1 MWRSND
7 KTFIMQLKSLQNFF
21 QNGLIGY
28 YPKEEINAF
37 FYRICEQHLNY
48 KRIDVSLKS
57 ETLITPETFEYFET
71 LISRLLTYEPIQYIL
86 GTTSFFGLEFKVD
99 TNVLIPRPETEE
111 LVAWILKEADSSQ
124 PLKILDIGTGSGCI
138 AVSLAKHFPNADVY
152 ALDVSPAALEMAQ
165 YNGQQN
171 GVQLNG
177 IQANVLEWE
186 NTELQFDIIVSNP
199 PYVRE
204 SEKERMAPNVLEHEP
219 HLALFVENNN
229 PLVFYQAIVALSKQA
244 LKKQG
249 LLYFE
254 INEYLG
260 EETKAL
266 FSSDDFENVQLKT
279 DIFGKNRMMRASKRC
294 FFVTK

>member
-1 MWRSND
+1 
-7 KTFIMQLKSLQNFF
+7 MQLKSLHSFF

-37 FYRICEQHLNY
+37 FYRICEQHLDY

-71 LISRLLTYEPIQYIL
+71 IISRLLTYEPIQYIL

-99 TNVLIPRPETEE
+99 ANVLIPRPETEE
-111 LVAWILKEADSSQ
+111 LVAWILKQTDSSQ
-124 PLKILDIGTGSGCI
+124 FLKILDIGTGSGCI
-138 AVSLAKHFPNADVY
+138 AVSLAKHLPNAEVY

-165 YNGQQN
+165 YNAQQN
-171 GVQLNG
+171 GVQ
-177 IQANVLEWE
+177 IHAMEANVLEWA
-186 NTELQFDIIVSNP
+186 TPELQFDIIVSNP

-204 SEKERMAPNVLEHEP
+204 SEKEFMAPNVLEHEP
-219 HLALFVENNN
+219 HLALFVENNH
-229 PLVFYQAIVALSKQA
+229 PLVFFKAIVELSKQA
-244 LKKQG
+244 LKKEG

-260 EETKAL
+260 ENTKAL
-266 FSSDDFENVQLKT
+266 CSLDVFKDVQLKT
-279 DIFGKNRMMRASKRC
+279 DIFGKHRMMCA
-294 FFVTK
+294 TKC

>member
-1 MWRSND
+1 
-7 KTFIMQLKSLQNFF
+7 MQLKSLQNFF
-21 QNGLIGY
+21 QNGLLGY

-111 LVAWILKEADSSQ
+111 LVAWILKQSDSSQ

-165 YNGQQN
+165 YNAQQN

-186 NTELQFDIIVSNP
+186 NTELQFDVIVSNP

-279 DIFGKNRMMRASKRC
+279 DVFGKNRMMRASKR
-294 FFVTK
+294 

>member
-57 ETLITPETFEYFET
+57 ETLITPETFEYFES

-111 LVAWILKEADSSQ
+111 LVAWILKQADSSQ

-165 YNGQQN
+165 YNAQQN

-260 EETKAL
+260 QETKAL

-279 DIFGKNRMMRASKRC
+279 DIFGKNRMMRASKR
-294 FFVTK
+294 

>member
-1 MWRSND
+1 
-7 KTFIMQLKSLQNFF
+7 MQLKSLQNFF

-111 LVAWILKEADSSQ
+111 LVAWILKQADSSQ
-124 PLKILDIGTGSGCI
+124 PLKILDIGSGSGCI

-165 YNGQQN
+165 YNAQQN

-279 DIFGKNRMMRASKRC
+279 DVFGKNRMMRASKR
-294 FFVTK
+294 

>member
-279 DIFGKNRMMRASKRC
+279 DIFGKNRMMRASKR
-294 FFVTK
+294 

>member
-1 MWRSND
+1 
-7 KTFIMQLKSLQNFF
+7 MQLKSLQNFF
-21 QNGLIGY
+21 QNGLLGY

-37 FYRICEQHLNY
+37 FYRICEQHLDY

-111 LVAWILKEADSSQ
+111 LVAWILKQSDSSQ

-165 YNGQQN
+165 YNAQQN
-171 GVQLNG
+171 AVQLNG

-186 NTELQFDIIVSNP
+186 NTALQFDIIVSNP

-266 FSSDDFENVQLKT
+266 FSSDDFEDVQLKT
-279 DIFGKNRMMRASKRC
+279 DVFGKNRMMRASKR
-294 FFVTK
+294 

>member
-1 MWRSND
+1 
-7 KTFIMQLKSLQNFF
+7 MQLKSLHSFF

-37 FYRICEQHLNY
+37 FYRICEQHLDY

-71 LISRLLTYEPIQYIL
+71 IISRLLTYEPIQYIL

-99 TNVLIPRPETEE
+99 ANVLIPRPETEE
-111 LVAWILKEADSSQ
+111 LVAWILKQTDSSQ
-124 PLKILDIGTGSGCI
+124 FLKILDIGTGSGCI
-138 AVSLAKHFPNADVY
+138 AVSLAKHLPNAEVY

-165 YNGQQN
+165 YNAQQN
-171 GVQLNG
+171 GVQ
-177 IQANVLEWE
+177 IHAMEANVLEWA
-186 NTELQFDIIVSNP
+186 TPELQFDIIVSNP

-204 SEKERMAPNVLEHEP
+204 SEKEFMAPNVLEHEP
-219 HLALFVENNN
+219 HLALFVENNH
-229 PLVFYQAIVALSKQA
+229 PLVFYKAIVELSKQA
-244 LKKQG
+244 LKKEG

-260 EETKAL
+260 ENTKAL
-266 FSSDDFENVQLKT
+266 CSLDVFKDVQLKT
-279 DIFGKNRMMRASKRC
+279 DIFGKHRMMCA
-294 FFVTK
+294 TKC

>member
-1 MWRSND
+1 
-7 KTFIMQLKSLQNFF
+7 MQLKSLQNFF

-260 EETKAL
+260 QETKAL

-279 DIFGKNRMMRASKRC
+279 DIFGKNRMMRASKR
-294 FFVTK
+294 

>member
-1 MWRSND
+1 M
-7 KTFIMQLKSLQNFF
+7 
-21 QNGLIGY
+21 
-28 YPKEEINAF
+28 
-37 FYRICEQHLNY
+37 
-48 KRIDVSLKS
+48 
-57 ETLITPETFEYFET
+57 
-71 LISRLLTYEPIQYIL
+71 TYEPIQYIL

-111 LVAWILKEADSSQ
+111 LVAWILKQADSSQ
-124 PLKILDIGTGSGCI
+124 PLKILDIGSGSGCI

-165 YNGQQN
+165 YNAQQN

-279 DIFGKNRMMRASKRC
+279 DVFGKNRMMRASKR
-294 FFVTK
+294 

>member
-1 MWRSND
+1 
-7 KTFIMQLKSLQNFF
+7 MQLKSLQNFF

-28 YPKEEINAF
+28 YPKEEINSF

-71 LISRLLTYEPIQYIL
+71 IISRLLTYEPIQYIL
-86 GTTSFFGLEFKVD
+86 GTTSFFGLDFKVD
-99 TNVLIPRPETEE
+99 PNVLIPRPETEE
-111 LVAWILKEADSSQ
+111 LVDWILKQADSNQS
-124 PLKILDIGTGSGCI
+124 LKILDIGTGSGCI
-138 AVSLAKHFPNADVY
+138 AVSLAKHFPNAEVF

-165 YNGQQN
+165 YNAQQN
-171 GVQLNG
+171 AVQLNT
-177 IQANVLEWE
+177 IEANVLEWE
-186 NTELQFDIIVSNP
+186 NTASQFDIIVSNP

-204 SEKERMAPNVLEHEP
+204 SEKERMAPNVLDHEP

-229 PLVFYQAIVALSKQA
+229 PLVFYQAIVALSTQA

-260 EETKAL
+260 DETKAL
-266 FSSDDFENVQLKT
+266 FSSNDFEDIQLKT
-279 DIFGKNRMMRASKRC
+279 DIFGKNRMMCASKRW
-294 FFVTK
+294 FFVH

>member
-1 MWRSND
+1 
-7 KTFIMQLKSLQNFF
+7 MQLKSLQNFF

-37 FYRICEQHLNY
+37 FYRICEQHFDY

-71 LISRLLTYEPIQYIL
+71 IISRLLTYEPIQYIL

-99 TNVLIPRPETEE
+99 ANVLIPRPETEE
-111 LVAWILKEADSSQ
+111 LVAWILKQTDSSQ
-124 PLKILDIGTGSGCI
+124 SLKILDIGTGSGCI
-138 AVSLAKHFPNADVY
+138 AVSLAKHLPNAEVY

-165 YNGQQN
+165 YNAQQN
-171 GVQLNG
+171 GVQLHAME
-177 IQANVLEWE
+177 ANVLEW
-186 NTELQFDIIVSNP
+186 TTPELQFDIIVSNP

-204 SEKERMAPNVLEHEP
+204 SEKKRMAPNVLEHEP
-219 HLALFVENNN
+219 HLALFVENNH
-229 PLVFYQAIVALSKQA
+229 PLVFYKAIVELSKQA
-244 LKKQG
+244 LKKEG

-260 EETKAL
+260 ENTKAL
-266 FSSDDFENVQLKT
+266 CSSDIFKDVQLKT
-279 DIFGKNRMMRASKRC
+279 DIFGKRRMMCA
-294 FFVTK
+294 TKC

>member
-1 MWRSND
+1 MWHSND

-111 LVAWILKEADSSQ
+111 LVAWILKQADSSQ

-165 YNGQQN
+165 YNAQQN

-266 FSSDDFENVQLKT
+266 FSSDDFENVQFKT
-279 DIFGKNRMMRASKRC
+279 DVFGKNRMMRASKR
-294 FFVTK
+294 

>member
-1 MWRSND
+1 MFGGIFRPLHN
-7 KTFIMQLKSLQNFF
+7 FKSLQNFF

-111 LVAWILKEADSSQ
+111 LVAWILKQADSSQ
-124 PLKILDIGTGSGCI
+124 PLKILDIGSGSGCI

-165 YNGQQN
+165 YNAQQN

-279 DIFGKNRMMRASKRC
+279 DVFGKNRMMRASKR
-294 FFVTK
+294 